1 MENDAEINV
10 QLMLKMIQLYPV
22 FVFVILPVATFMFL
36 FTMLGMSF
44 RRTSGFTSNLVAFDG
59 PQEKTEEYSTLEEMV

>member
-36 FTMLGMSF
+36 FTMLGRYF
-44 RRTSGFTSNLVAFDG
+44 RCTSGLKSILVAFDG